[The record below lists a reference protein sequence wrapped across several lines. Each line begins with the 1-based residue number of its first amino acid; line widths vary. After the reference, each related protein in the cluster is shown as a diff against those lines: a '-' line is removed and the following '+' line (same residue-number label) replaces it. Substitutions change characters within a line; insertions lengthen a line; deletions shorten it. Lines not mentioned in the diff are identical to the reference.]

1 MPASPLDRHV
11 HDVRSFNR
19 FFTRRIGALEEGL
32 LHSPFSLAEA
42 RVLFEIARRERPEA
56 AELARDLGLDPG
68 YLSRILRGFRR
79 GRLVVSRP
87 VTGDRRRRRLELT
100 AAGRAAFADLDRRSG
115 EEVGVMLRRLSS
127 PDRSRLVEAMHT
139 VERLL
144 GAEAA
149 LPGAVRLRGP
159 APGDL
164 GWVVQRHGAL
174 YAGEYGWDE
183 RFEGLV
189 AGVVAEFARRFDP
202 RRERCWIAERDGEK
216 VGSVFLVRHTDEV
229 AKLRLLLVEPAAR
242 GVGLGSRL
250 VAECVRFARGA
261 GYRRVTLWTNDVLHA
276 ARHIYQA
283 AGFRLVE
290 REPHRQFGT
299 GLVGETW
306 ELVL

>member
-11 HDVRSFNR
+11 RDVRSFNR
-19 FFTRRIGALEEGL
+19 FFTRRIGVLEEGL

-127 PDRSRLVEAMHT
+127 TDRSRLVEAMHT

-149 LPGAVRLRGP
+149 LPGALRLREP

-164 GWVVQRHGAL
+164 GWVVQRHGVL

-242 GVGLGSRL
+242 GLGLGSRL

-261 GYRRVTLWTNDVLHA
+261 GYRRLTLWTNDVLHA

-299 GLVGETW
+299 ALVGETW
-306 ELVL
+306 ELEL